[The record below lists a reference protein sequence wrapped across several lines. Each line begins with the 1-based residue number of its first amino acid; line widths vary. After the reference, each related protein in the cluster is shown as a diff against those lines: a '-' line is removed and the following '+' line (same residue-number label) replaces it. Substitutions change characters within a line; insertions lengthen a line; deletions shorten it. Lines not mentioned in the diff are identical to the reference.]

1 VSVMRDDGMGD
12 REARR
17 ESGVGSR
24 GLRVVIGAL
33 VLTLPSLAP
42 AQAPVVEKIEPPNW
56 WANHTINPVRV
67 LIRGQHLAGAR
78 VECPRL
84 ACGAVKVNAQGT
96 YAFVDVRIAPSTR
109 PGDYPLTIRTAKGS
123 VKTPFTVSAQL
134 PTMGRFQ
141 GFGVD
146 DVVYLLMPDRFAN
159 GDTTNDRT
167 AKSPAILDRGKGRFY
182 HGGDLAGVR
191 QRLPYLRQLG
201 ITAIWMNP
209 IYDNNDGVDTLEVYD
224 RQPTTGYHGYGATD
238 FYAVDEH
245 LGTMAEF
252 RALVDDAHK
261 QGIKVILDMVAN
273 HSGPYH
279 PWVKDAPTPTWY
291 HGTQAKH
298 PDNTWQTW
306 TLANAYAADT
316 LRRATL
322 DGWFINIL
330 PDFNQDD
337 PEVARYLI
345 QNTLWWVGMSGMDGI
360 RQDTWPY
367 VPVKFWRDWMRAI
380 KQQYPTLRV
389 VGEVFDGD
397 PAMIRFF
404 EGSHTTH
411 DGIRTGVDYLFDFP
425 LYYPIRDAF
434 IGGKPLKGIAQML
447 MRDHLYDRPDA
458 LMPFLGLHDVSRFM
472 GEKGATIEGLKLAFT
487 TVLTTRGTPLVYYG
501 DEIAIPGGPDPDNRR
516 DFPGGW
522 PGDARNAFEAS
533 GRTAEQQA
541 VWTHVNTLLRTRAAH
556 ADLRRARTEHL
567 VVNEQQFVFRRGRVV
582 VAMNNDTTTATVR
595 LPAAI
600 RGRDVLGN
608 CGGNGG
614 ASLTIPARSSCV
626 IVPP

>member
-1 VSVMRDDGMGD
+1 MT
-12 REARR
+12 
-17 ESGVGSR
+17 
-24 GLRVVIGAL
+24 LLLAL
-33 VLTLPSLAP
+33 LAP
-42 AQAPVVEKIEPPNW
+42 LAASAQAPIVEKVEPPNW
-56 WANHTINPVRV
+56 WANHSINPVRV
-67 LIRGQHLAGAR
+67 LIRGQHLTGAR
-78 VECPRL
+78 VECPQL
-84 ACGAVKVNAQGT
+84 ACGAVRVNAQGT

-109 PGDYPLTIRTAKGS
+109 PGAYPLTLRTANGS
-123 VKTPFTVSAQL
+123 VKAPFTVAAQL
-134 PTMGRFQ
+134 PVLGRFQ

-167 AKSPAILDRGKGRFY
+167 PKSPDILDRTKGRFY

-191 QRLPYLRQLG
+191 QKLPYLKQLG

-209 IYDNNDGVDTLEVYD
+209 IYDNNDGTDTLEVYD
-224 RQPTTGYHGYGATD
+224 KQPTTGYHGYGATD
-238 FYAVDEH
+238 LYAVDEH

-252 RALVDDAHK
+252 KALVDDAHK
-261 QGIKVILDMVAN
+261 AGIKVILDMVAN
-273 HSGPYH
+273 HTGPYH
-279 PWVKDAPTPTWY
+279 PWVKDAPTPTWF

-306 TLANAYAADT
+306 TLANAYAHDS

-337 PEVARYLI
+337 PEVSRYLI

-367 VPVKFWRDWMRAI
+367 VPVSFWRDWMAAI
-380 KQQYPTLRV
+380 KRQYPTLRV

-404 EGSHTTH
+404 EGTKSTP
-411 DGIRTGVDYLFDFP
+411 GGVKTGVDYLFDFP

-434 IGGKPLKGIAQML
+434 IGGKPLKGVAQML
-447 MRDHLYDRPDA
+447 MRDHLYDTPDA

-522 PGDARNAFEAS
+522 PSDARNAFEAS
-533 GRTAEQQA
+533 GRTPEQQA
-541 VWTHVNTLLRTRAAH
+541 VWQHVNTLLRTRAAH
-556 ADLRRARTEHL
+556 ADLRMARTEHL
-567 VVNEQQFVFRRGRVV
+567 AVTDQQFVYRRGRVV
-582 VAMNNDTTTATVR
+582 VALNNDSSAATVTV
-595 LPAAI
+595 PDVI
-600 RGRDVLGN
+600 RGTDVLGV
-608 CGGNGG
+608 CAAAEGSGNR
-614 ASLTIPARSSCV
+614 STLRIPARASCV
-626 IVPP
+626 FVP

>member
-1 VSVMRDDGMGD
+1 MT
-12 REARR
+12 
-17 ESGVGSR
+17 
-24 GLRVVIGAL
+24 LLLAL
-33 VLTLPSLAP
+33 LAP
-42 AQAPVVEKIEPPNW
+42 LAASAQAPIVEKVEPPNW
-56 WANHTINPVRV
+56 WANHSINPVRA
-67 LIRGQHLAGAR
+67 LIRGQHLTGAR

-109 PGDYPLTIRTAKGS
+109 PGAYPLTLRTANGS
-123 VKTPFTVSAQL
+123 VKAPFTVAAQL
-134 PTMGRFQ
+134 PVLGRFQ

-167 AKSPAILDRGKGRFY
+167 PKSPDILDRTKGRFY

-191 QRLPYLRQLG
+191 QKLPYLKQLG

-209 IYDNNDGVDTLEVYD
+209 IYDNNDGTDTLEVYD
-224 RQPTTGYHGYGATD
+224 KQSTTGYHGYGATD
-238 FYAVDEH
+238 LYAVDEH

-252 RALVDDAHK
+252 KALVDDAHK
-261 QGIKVILDMVAN
+261 TGIKVILDMVAN
-273 HSGPYH
+273 HTGPYH
-279 PWVKDAPTPTWY
+279 PWVKDAPTPTWF

-306 TLANAYAADT
+306 TLANPYAADT

-337 PEVARYLI
+337 PEVSRYLI

-367 VPVKFWRDWMRAI
+367 VPVSFWRDWMGAI
-380 KQQYPTLRV
+380 KRQYPTLRV

-404 EGSHTTH
+404 EGTKRTP
-411 DGIRTGVDYLFDFP
+411 GGVQTGVDYPFDFP

-434 IGGKPLKGIAQML
+434 IGGKPLKGVAQML
-447 MRDHLYDRPDA
+447 MRDHLYDTPEA

-522 PGDARNAFEAS
+522 PGDARNAFEAT
-533 GRTAEQQA
+533 GRTPEQQA
-541 VWTHVNTLLRTRAAH
+541 VWQHVNTLLRTRAAH
-556 ADLRRARTEHL
+556 ADLRMARPEHL
-567 VVNEQQFVFRRGRVV
+567 AVTDQQFVYRRGRVV
-582 VAMNNDTTTATVR
+582 VALNNDSRAATVTV
-595 LPAAI
+595 PDVI
-600 RGRDVLGN
+600 RGTDVLGV
-608 CGGNGG
+608 CAAAEGSGNR
-614 ASLTIPARSSCV
+614 STLRIPARASCV
-626 IVPP
+626 FVP

>member
-1 VSVMRDDGMGD
+1 MWWRSAVTRAWHRAAILLSVAALPG
-12 REARR
+12 A
-17 ESGVGSR
+17 GVG
-24 GLRVVIGAL
+24 
-33 VLTLPSLAP
+33 
-42 AQAPVVEKIEPPNW
+42 AQAPQVDKVEPPNW

-67 LIRGQHLAGAR
+67 LIRGQHLTGAQ
-78 VECPRL
+78 VTCPRL
-84 ACGAVKVNAQGT
+84 ACGRITVNAQGT
-96 YAFVDVRIAPSTR
+96 YAFVDVRIVPSTR
-109 PGDYPLTIRTAKGS
+109 PGAYPLTLRTAQGS
-123 VKTPFTVSAQL
+123 VQVPFTVSAQL
-134 PTMGRFQ
+134 PTLGRFQ

-159 GDTTNDRT
+159 GDSTNDRS
-167 AKSPAILDRGKGRFY
+167 AKSPAILDRSKGRFY

-191 QRLPYLRQLG
+191 QKLPYLKQLG
-201 ITAIWMNP
+201 ITTLWLNP
-209 IYDNNDGVDTLEVYD
+209 IYDNNDGTDTLEVYD
-224 RQPTTGYHGYGATD
+224 KQPTTGYHGYGATD
-238 FYAVDEH
+238 MYAVDEH

-252 RALVDDAHK
+252 KGLVDAAHA
-261 QGIKVILDMVAN
+261 QGMKVVLDMVAN
-273 HSGPYH
+273 HTGPYH
-279 PWVKDAPTPTWY
+279 PWVKNAPTATWF

-306 TLANAYAADT
+306 TLANGYANDS

-337 PEVARYLI
+337 PEVARYII

-367 VPVKFWRDWMRAI
+367 VPVKFWRDWMTAI
-380 KQQYPTLRV
+380 KRQYPSLRV

-404 EGSHTTH
+404 EGSNRTH

-434 IGGKPLKGIAQML
+434 IGGKPIKGIAQML
-447 MRDHLYDRPDA
+447 MRDHLYDTPDA
-458 LMPFLGLHDVSRFM
+458 LMPFFGLHDVSRFM
-472 GEKGATIEGLKLAFT
+472 GEKGATVAGLKLAFT

-522 PGDARNAFEAS
+522 ASDAANAFEAS
-533 GRTAEQQA
+533 GRTPEQQA
-541 VWTHVNTLLRTRAAH
+541 VWQHVQTLLRTRAAVP
-556 ADLRRARTEHL
+556 DLRRARTEHL
-567 VVNEQQFVFRRGRVV
+567 VVADQQFVFARGRAT
-582 VAMNNDTTTATVR
+582 VALNNDTVAVAVTVPAVVSGR
-595 LPAAI
+595 DALGVCGAPVSASGRSTLQLPAK
-600 RGRDVLGN
+600 
-608 CGGNGG
+608 
-614 ASLTIPARSSCV
+614 SSCV
-626 IVPP
+626 FVP

>member
-1 VSVMRDDGMGD
+1 MAV
-12 REARR
+12 AP
-17 ESGVGSR
+17 
-24 GLRVVIGAL
+24 AF
-33 VLTLPSLAP
+33 SLG
-42 AQAPVVEKIEPPNW
+42 AQAPTVEKVEPPNW
-56 WANHTINPVRV
+56 WANHSINPVRV

-84 ACGAVKVNAQGT
+84 ACGQVSVNAQGT
-96 YAFVDVRIAPSTR
+96 YAFVDVRIAPSTKA
-109 PGDYPLTIRTAKGS
+109 GSYPLTLRTSRGS
-123 VKTPFTVSAQL
+123 VQAPFTISAQL
-134 PTMGRFQ
+134 PTLGRFQ
-141 GFGVD
+141 GFGVN

-159 GDTTNDRT
+159 GDSSNDRS

-191 QRLPYLRQLG
+191 KQLPYLKQLG

-209 IYDNNDGVDTLEVYD
+209 LYDNNDGVDTLEVYD
-224 RQPTTGYHGYGATD
+224 KQPTTGYHGYGATD
-238 FYAVDEH
+238 LYAVDEH
-245 LGTMAEF
+245 LGTMQEF
-252 RALVDDAHK
+252 KSLVDEAHA

-273 HSGPYH
+273 HTGPYH

-291 HGTQAKH
+291 HGTQATH

-306 TLANAYAADT
+306 TLANGYANDA

-337 PEVARYLI
+337 PEVSRYII

-367 VPVKFWRDWMRAI
+367 VPVKFWRDWMSAI
-380 KQQYPTLRV
+380 KKQYPTLRV

-404 EGSHTTH
+404 EGTKTTH
-411 DGIRTGVDYLFDFP
+411 DGVRTGVDYLFDFP

-434 IGGKPLKGIAQML
+434 IGGKPVKGVAQML
-447 MRDHLYDRPDA
+447 MRDHLYDRPQA

-472 GEKGATIEGLKLAFT
+472 GEPGATVDGLKLAFT
-487 TVLTTRGTPLVYYG
+487 TVLTMRGIPLVYYG
-501 DEIAIPGGPDPDNRR
+501 DEIAMAGGPDPDNRR

-522 PGDARNAFEAS
+522 TTDASNAFSAS
-533 GRTAEQQA
+533 GRTPEQQA
-541 VWTHVNTLLRTRAAH
+541 VWSHVNTLLRTRAAH
-556 ADLRRARTEHL
+556 ADLRTGALQQLAVT
-567 VVNEQQFVFRRGRVV
+567 EQQFVYARGAVV
-582 VAMNNDTTTATVR
+582 VAINNDTKPATLA
-595 LPAAI
+595 LPVSVT
-600 RGRDVLGN
+600 GRDVLERCSTPG
-608 CGGNGG
+608 
-614 ASLTIPARSSCV
+614 SRTLTIPAKSSCV
-626 IVPP
+626 FAPSSR

>member
-1 VSVMRDDGMGD
+1 MK
-12 REARR
+12 
-17 ESGVGSR
+17 
-24 GLRVVIGAL
+24 LLLAL
-33 VLTLPSLAP
+33 LAP
-42 AQAPVVEKIEPPNW
+42 VAAFAQAPVVEKVEPPNW
-56 WANHTINPVRV
+56 WANHSINPVRV
-67 LIRGQHLAGAR
+67 LIRGQHLSGAR

-96 YAFVDVRIAPSTR
+96 YAFVDVRIAPSMR
-109 PGDYPLTIRTAKGS
+109 PGEYPLTLRTANGS
-123 VKTPFTVSAQL
+123 VKAPFTVSAQL
-134 PTMGRFQ
+134 PVMGRFQ

-159 GDTTNDRT
+159 GDSTNDRT
-167 AKSPAILDRGKGRFY
+167 PKSPGILDRRKGRFY

-191 QRLPYLRQLG
+191 QKLPYLKQLG

-209 IYDNNDGVDTLEVYD
+209 IYDNNDGTDTLEVYD
-224 RQPTTGYHGYGATD
+224 KQPTTGYHGYGATD

-252 RALVDDAHK
+252 RMLVDDAHK
-261 QGIKVILDMVAN
+261 AGIKVILDMVAN

-279 PWVKDAPTPTWY
+279 PWVKDAPTPTWF

-306 TLANAYAADT
+306 TLANPYAADT

-330 PDFNQDD
+330 PDLNQDD
-337 PEVARYLI
+337 PEVSRYII

-367 VPVKFWRDWMRAI
+367 VPVTFWRDWMGAI
-380 KQQYPTLRV
+380 KKQYPTLRV

-404 EGSHTTH
+404 EGTNSTP
-411 DGIRTGVDYLFDFP
+411 GNVKTGVDYLFDFP

-434 IGGKPLKGIAQML
+434 IGGKSIKGLAQML
-447 MRDHLYDRPDA
+447 MRDQLYDRPDA

-501 DEIAIPGGPDPDNRR
+501 DEIAMPGGPDPDNRR

-522 PGDARNAFEAS
+522 ASDVRNAFEAS
-533 GRTAEQQA
+533 GRTTEQQT
-541 VWTHVNTLLRTRAAH
+541 VWQHVNTLLRTRAAH
-556 ADLRRARTEHL
+556 ADLRRARSEHL
-567 VVNEQQFVFRRGRVV
+567 AVTDQQFVFRRGRVV
-582 VAMNNDTTTATVR
+582 VAMNNDSTTATVTV
-595 LPAAI
+595 LGVV
-600 RGRDVLGN
+600 RGADVLGV
-608 CGGNGG
+608 CGPGETSGG
-614 ASLTIPARSSCV
+614 RTSLRIPARSSCV
-626 IVPP
+626 FVP

>member
-1 VSVMRDDGMGD
+1 MGAVTL
-12 REARR
+12 RAWAARLAMA
-17 ESGVGSR
+17 V
-24 GLRVVIGAL
+24 A
-33 VLTLPSLAP
+33 PAFSLG
-42 AQAPVVEKIEPPNW
+42 AQAPTVEKVEPPNW
-56 WANHTINPVRV
+56 WANHSINPVRV

-84 ACGAVKVNAQGT
+84 ACGQASVNAQGT
-96 YAFVDVRIAPSTR
+96 YAFVDVRIAPSTKA
-109 PGDYPLTIRTAKGS
+109 GSYPLTLRTSRGS
-123 VKTPFTVSAQL
+123 VQAPFTISAQL
-134 PTMGRFQ
+134 PTLGRFQ
-141 GFGVD
+141 GFGVN

-159 GDTTNDRT
+159 GDSSNDRP
-167 AKSPAILDRGKGRFY
+167 AKSPALLDRHKGRFY

-191 QRLPYLRQLG
+191 KQLPYLKQLG

-224 RQPTTGYHGYGATD
+224 KQPTTGYHGYGATD
-238 FYAVDEH
+238 LYGVDEH
-245 LGTMAEF
+245 LGTIQEF
-252 RALVDDAHK
+252 KTLVDEAHA

-273 HSGPYH
+273 HTGPYH

-291 HGTQAKH
+291 HGTSAVH

-306 TLANAYAADT
+306 TLANRYANDA

-337 PEVARYLI
+337 PEVARYII

-367 VPVKFWRDWMRAI
+367 VPVTFWRDWMGAI
-380 KQQYPTLRV
+380 KKQYPTLRV

-404 EGSHTTH
+404 EGTKTTH
-411 DGIRTGVDYLFDFP
+411 DEVRTGVDYLFDFP

-434 IGGKPLKGIAQML
+434 IGGKPVKGVAQML
-447 MRDHLYDRPDA
+447 MRDHLYDRPQA

-472 GEKGATIEGLKLAFT
+472 GEPGATIDGLKLAFT
-487 TVLTTRGTPLVYYG
+487 TVLTMRGIPLVYYG
-501 DEIAIPGGPDPDNRR
+501 DEIAMAGGADPDNRR

-522 PGDARNAFEAS
+522 TTDASNAFSAS
-533 GRTAEQQA
+533 GRTPEQQA
-541 VWTHVNTLLRTRAAH
+541 VWSHVNTLLRTRAAH
-556 ADLRRARTEHL
+556 ADLRSGALQQLAVTD
-567 VVNEQQFVFRRGRVV
+567 QQFVYARGAVV
-582 VAMNNDTTTATVR
+582 VAINNDTKPATLA
-595 LPAAI
+595 LPVSVT
-600 RGRDVLGN
+600 GRDALSV
-608 CGGNGG
+608 C
-614 ASLTIPARSSCV
+614 AAPVSRTITVPAKSSCV
-626 IVPP
+626 FVPSSR

>member
-1 VSVMRDDGMGD
+1 MLGVVLASLLPLAAMR
-12 REARR
+12 
-17 ESGVGSR
+17 
-24 GLRVVIGAL
+24 
-33 VLTLPSLAP
+33 
-42 AQAPVVEKIEPPNW
+42 AQAPVIEKVEPPNW
-56 WANHTINPVRV
+56 WANHSINPVRV

-84 ACGAVKVNAQGT
+84 TCGVVKVNAQGT
-96 YAFVDVRIAPSTR
+96 YAFVDVRIAPTTR
-109 PGDYPLTIRTAKGS
+109 PGDYPLTVRTAQGS
-123 VKTPFTVSAQL
+123 VKAPFTISAQL
-134 PTMGRFQ
+134 PVMGRFQ

-159 GDTTNDRT
+159 GDTTNDRP
-167 AKSPAILDRGKGRFY
+167 AKSPAILDRSKGRYY

-191 QRLPYLRQLG
+191 QKLPYLKQLG
-201 ITAIWMNP
+201 ITAIWLNP
-209 IYDNNDGVDTLEVYD
+209 IYDNNDGLDTLEVYD
-224 RQPTTGYHGYGATD
+224 TQPTTGYHGYGATD

-245 LGTMAEF
+245 LGTMADF
-252 RALVDDAHK
+252 KALVDDAHR

-279 PWVKDAPTPTWY
+279 PWVKDAPTPTWF
-291 HGTQAKH
+291 HGTQAQH

-306 TLANAYAADT
+306 TLANPYATDA

-367 VPVKFWRDWMRAI
+367 VPVTFWRDWMAAI
-380 KQQYPTLRV
+380 KKQYPTLRV

-404 EGSHTTH
+404 EGTNTTH
-411 DGIRTGVDYLFDFP
+411 DGVRTGVDYLFDFP
-425 LYYPIRDAF
+425 LYYPIREAF
-434 IGGKPLKGIAQML
+434 IGGKPIKAIAQML
-447 MRDHLYDRPDA
+447 MRDQLYDEPDA

-472 GEKGATIEGLKLAFT
+472 GEKGATVEGLKLAFT

-522 PGDARNAFEAS
+522 PGDTSNAFAAA
-533 GRTAEQQA
+533 GRTPEQQA
-541 VWTHVNTLLRTRAAH
+541 VWQHVNTLLRTRAAH
-556 ADLRRARTEHL
+556 ADMRRARTEHL
-567 VVNEQQFVFRRGRVV
+567 AVTDQQFVYRRGRVV
-582 VAMNNDTTTATVR
+582 VALNNDSAAASVTV
-595 LPAAI
+595 PAALS
-600 RGRDVLGN
+600 GTDVLGV
-608 CGGNGG
+608 CEAPVVVSGR
-614 ASLTIPARSSCV
+614 STVRIPARASCV
-626 IVPP
+626 FVP

>member
-1 VSVMRDDGMGD
+1 MCAVTLRAWA
-12 REARR
+12 AR
-17 ESGVGSR
+17 
-24 GLRVVIGAL
+24 LAMAAA
-33 VLTLPSLAP
+33 PAFSLG
-42 AQAPVVEKIEPPNW
+42 AQAPTVEKVEPPNW
-56 WANHTINPVRV
+56 WANHSINPVRV

-84 ACGAVKVNAQGT
+84 ACGQVSVNAQGT
-96 YAFVDVRIAPSTR
+96 YAFVDVRIAPSTKA
-109 PGDYPLTIRTAKGS
+109 GSYPLTLRTSRGS
-123 VKTPFTVSAQL
+123 VQAPFTISAQL
-134 PTMGRFQ
+134 PTLGRFQ
-141 GFGVD
+141 GFGVN

-159 GDTTNDRT
+159 GDSSNDRP
-167 AKSPAILDRGKGRFY
+167 AKSPALLDRHKGRFY

-191 QRLPYLRQLG
+191 KQLPYLKQLG

-224 RQPTTGYHGYGATD
+224 KQPTTGYHGYGATD
-238 FYAVDEH
+238 LYGVDEH
-245 LGTMAEF
+245 LGTIQEF
-252 RALVDDAHK
+252 KTLVDEAHA

-273 HSGPYH
+273 HTGPYH

-291 HGTQAKH
+291 HGTSAVH

-306 TLANAYAADT
+306 TLANRYANDA

-337 PEVARYLI
+337 PEVARYII

-367 VPVKFWRDWMRAI
+367 VPVTFWRDWMGAI
-380 KQQYPTLRV
+380 KKQYPTLRV

-404 EGSHTTH
+404 EGTKTTH
-411 DGIRTGVDYLFDFP
+411 DEVRTGVDYLFDFP

-434 IGGKPLKGIAQML
+434 IGGKPVKGVAQML
-447 MRDHLYDRPDA
+447 MRDHLYDRPQA

-472 GEKGATIEGLKLAFT
+472 GEPGATIDGLKLAFT
-487 TVLTTRGTPLVYYG
+487 TVLTMRGIPLVYYG
-501 DEIAIPGGPDPDNRR
+501 DEIAMAGGADPDNRR

-522 PGDARNAFEAS
+522 TTDASNAFSAS
-533 GRTAEQQA
+533 GRTPEQQA
-541 VWTHVNTLLRTRAAH
+541 VWSHVNTLLRTRAAH
-556 ADLRRARTEHL
+556 ADLRSGALQQLAVTD
-567 VVNEQQFVFRRGRVV
+567 QQFVYARGAVV
-582 VAMNNDTTTATVR
+582 VAINNDTKPATLA
-595 LPAAI
+595 LPVSVT
-600 RGRDVLGN
+600 GRDALSV
-608 CGGNGG
+608 C
-614 ASLTIPARSSCV
+614 AAPVSRTITVPAKSSCV
-626 IVPP
+626 FVPSSR

>member
-1 VSVMRDDGMGD
+1 MT
-12 REARR
+12 
-17 ESGVGSR
+17 
-24 GLRVVIGAL
+24 LLLAL
-33 VLTLPSLAP
+33 LAP
-42 AQAPVVEKIEPPNW
+42 LAASAQAPIVEKVEPPNW
-56 WANHTINPVRV
+56 WANHSINPVRV
-67 LIRGQHLAGAR
+67 LIRGQHLTGAR

-109 PGDYPLTIRTAKGS
+109 PGAYPLTLRTANGS
-123 VKTPFTVSAQL
+123 VKAPFTVAAQL
-134 PTMGRFQ
+134 PVLGRFQ

-167 AKSPAILDRGKGRFY
+167 SKSPDILDRTKGRFY

-191 QRLPYLRQLG
+191 QKLPYLKQLG

-209 IYDNNDGVDTLEVYD
+209 IYDNNDGTDTLEVYD
-224 RQPTTGYHGYGATD
+224 KQSTTGYHGYGATD
-238 FYAVDEH
+238 LYAVDEH

-252 RALVDDAHK
+252 KALVDDAHK
-261 QGIKVILDMVAN
+261 TGIKVILDMVAN
-273 HSGPYH
+273 HTGPYH
-279 PWVKDAPTPTWY
+279 PWVKDAPTPTWF

-306 TLANAYAADT
+306 TLANPYAADT

-337 PEVARYLI
+337 PEVSRYLI

-367 VPVKFWRDWMRAI
+367 VPVSFWRDWMGAI
-380 KQQYPTLRV
+380 KRQYPTLRV

-404 EGSHTTH
+404 EGTKRTP
-411 DGIRTGVDYLFDFP
+411 GGVQTGVDYLFDFP

-434 IGGKPLKGIAQML
+434 IGGKPLKGVAQML
-447 MRDHLYDRPDA
+447 MRDHLYDTPEA

-522 PGDARNAFEAS
+522 PGDARNAFEAT
-533 GRTAEQQA
+533 GRTPEQQA
-541 VWTHVNTLLRTRAAH
+541 VWQHVNTLLRTRAAH
-556 ADLRRARTEHL
+556 ADLRMARPEHL
-567 VVNEQQFVFRRGRVV
+567 AVTDQQFVYRRGRVV
-582 VAMNNDTTTATVR
+582 VALNNDSRAATVTV
-595 LPAAI
+595 PDVI
-600 RGRDVLGN
+600 RGTDVLGV
-608 CGGNGG
+608 CAAAEGSGNR
-614 ASLTIPARSSCV
+614 STLRIPARASCV
-626 IVPP
+626 FVP

>member
-1 VSVMRDDGMGD
+1 MCAVTLRAWA
-12 REARR
+12 AR
-17 ESGVGSR
+17 
-24 GLRVVIGAL
+24 LAMAAA
-33 VLTLPSLAP
+33 PAFSLG
-42 AQAPVVEKIEPPNW
+42 AQAPTVEKVEPPNW
-56 WANHTINPVRV
+56 WANHSINPVRV

-84 ACGAVKVNAQGT
+84 ACGQVSVNAQGT
-96 YAFVDVRIAPSTR
+96 YAFVDVRIAPSTKA
-109 PGDYPLTIRTAKGS
+109 GSYPLTLRTSRGS
-123 VKTPFTVSAQL
+123 VQAPFTISAQL
-134 PTMGRFQ
+134 PTLGRFQ
-141 GFGVD
+141 GFGVN

-159 GDTTNDRT
+159 GDSSNDRP
-167 AKSPAILDRGKGRFY
+167 AKSPALLDRHKGRFY

-191 QRLPYLRQLG
+191 KQLPYLKQLG

-224 RQPTTGYHGYGATD
+224 KQPTTGYHGYGATD
-238 FYAVDEH
+238 LYGVDEH
-245 LGTMAEF
+245 LGTIQEF
-252 RALVDDAHK
+252 KTLVDEAHA

-273 HSGPYH
+273 HTGPYH

-291 HGTQAKH
+291 HGTSAVH

-306 TLANAYAADT
+306 TLANRYANDA

-337 PEVARYLI
+337 PEVARYII

-367 VPVKFWRDWMRAI
+367 VPVTFWRDWMGAI
-380 KQQYPTLRV
+380 KTQYPTLRV

-404 EGSHTTH
+404 EGTKTTH
-411 DGIRTGVDYLFDFP
+411 DDVRTGVDYLFDFP

-434 IGGKPLKGIAQML
+434 IGGKPVKGVAQML
-447 MRDHLYDRPDA
+447 MRDHLYDRPQA

-472 GEKGATIEGLKLAFT
+472 GEPGATIDGLKLAFT
-487 TVLTTRGTPLVYYG
+487 TVLTMRGIPLVYYG
-501 DEIAIPGGPDPDNRR
+501 DEIAMAGGADPDNRR

-522 PGDARNAFEAS
+522 TTDASNAFSAS
-533 GRTAEQQA
+533 GRTPEQQA
-541 VWTHVNTLLRTRAAH
+541 VWSHVNTLLRTRAAH
-556 ADLRRARTEHL
+556 ADLRSGALQQLAVTD
-567 VVNEQQFVFRRGRVV
+567 QQFVYARGAVV
-582 VAMNNDTTTATVR
+582 VAINNDTKPATLA
-595 LPAAI
+595 LPVSVT
-600 RGRDVLGN
+600 GRDALSV
-608 CGGNGG
+608 C
-614 ASLTIPARSSCV
+614 AAPVSRTITVPAKSSCV
-626 IVPP
+626 FVPSSR